1 MGNNVNIDMIKGD
14 TIPATIQK
22 LESRGII
29 KNNSIDK
36 EETEFISQQG
46 REKNELAGLNMS
58 RKEHLKLL
66 EIIKE
71 NGIDLREGAG
81 GIKRYYEIA
90 KRSYLEGLSQGLG
103 L

>member
-1 MGNNVNIDMIKGD
+1 
-14 TIPATIQK
+14 
-22 LESRGII
+22 
-29 KNNSIDK
+29 
-36 EETEFISQQG
+36 
-46 REKNELAGLNMS
+46 MS